1 MKLTKLA
8 QSRIHH
14 VLVYGPPKTGKTQ
27 LVIALAKLFK
37 IIYIGLE
44 QGHAP
49 FYKLPLEEQENVE
62 IINLPDTK
70 DYPIGIETLLKILK
84 GGPCHVCDRHGKI
97 DCQTCKAASLSAKE
111 EEDKPTWTDVEL
123 NSLDHNTI
131 VVVDSLTQ
139 VTESAI
145 AYVTKAHKDDDFYK
159 LEQDD
164 WGNLGKLMGTILSR
178 IQQAPYH
185 VIAISHEIEAEMED
199 GKKKLVP
206 VAGTRNFSRNSA
218 KAFDHVI
225 YAQVSN
231 AKHEFKSSTTS
242 TVNTVVGSRTDYD
255 IRGTNS
261 LVDLFTGKISTP
273 VAQPSIPTVSGGQK
287 AAGDLASLS
296 ARLKGLK

>member
-8 QSRIHH
+8 QSKIHH

-27 LVIALAKLFK
+27 LVIALAKYFK

-70 DYPIGIETLLKILK
+70 DYPIGIQTLLKVLK
-84 GGPCHVCDRHGKI
+84 GGACHICDLHGKI
-97 DCQTCKAASLSAKE
+97 DCQTCKSHALKLAEDE
-111 EEDKPTWTDVEL
+111 EAPTWTGVEL
-123 NSLDHNTI
+123 GALGHDT
-131 VVVDSLTQ
+131 VVVIDSLTQ
-139 VTESAI
+139 ATESAI
-145 AYVTKAHKDDDFYK
+145 AHVTKEHKDDDFYK

-218 KAFDHVI
+218 KAFDHVV

-261 LVDLFTGKISTP
+261 LVDLFLGKTTAP
-273 VAQPSIPTVSGGQK
+273 VAQASIPVQSGGQK
-287 AAGDLASLS
+287 AAGDLAALS
-296 ARLKGLK
+296 ARLKGVK